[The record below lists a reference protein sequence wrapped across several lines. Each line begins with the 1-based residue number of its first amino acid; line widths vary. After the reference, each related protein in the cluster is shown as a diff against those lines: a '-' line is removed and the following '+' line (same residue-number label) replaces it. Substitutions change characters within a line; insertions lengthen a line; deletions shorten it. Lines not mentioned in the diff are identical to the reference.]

1 MQKTAC
7 QKPAEIV
14 QEIEITSSVEKNSY
28 KYYRVNLEEQ
38 EDNKFTIELSMVKG
52 KTELFHSFTDE
63 NPKSKDDYIN
73 PNNFIPDREGNF
85 FERMLDSVNDKI
97 KRLSKRSIDSPNE
110 TELRNYEK
118 VYYQIEKP
126 EQEPN
131 EVLYFS
137 VRGLDET
144 NEFQIY
150 IYNRTVYNNANSILV
165 KQSYGLFLVQG
176 LLFIIFMKMNF

>member
-1 MQKTAC
+1 M
-7 QKPAEIV
+7 
-14 QEIEITSSVEKNSY
+14 
-28 KYYRVNLEEQ
+28 NLEEQ
-38 EDNKFTIELSMVKG
+38 EDNKFTIELSMIKG

-97 KRLSKRSIDSPNE
+97 KLSKRSIDTPNE
-110 TELRNYEK
+110 IELRNYEK
-118 VYYQIEKP
+118 MYYQIERP

-137 VRGLDET
+137 VRGLEET

-150 IYNRTVYNNANSILV
+150 IYNRTVTVYNNSILV

-176 LLFIIFMKMNF
+176 LLFIIFMKMTF